1 MEIHA
6 KNFDEEKDYLLDI
19 FHSDSKNYHAWS
31 YRLWFIERFN
41 LWEGELAF
49 LEEELDDGEVTNN
62 SLWSYRYFLLMKTS
76 IFTQNLVNFEL
87 NYGMNMLNKHG
98 LLNEAAWVYVKGF
111 LAVSIDEQNKS
122 KFSNV
127 KKWHIL
133 DFPLLKSRCIEV

>member
-76 IFTQNLVNFEL
+76 IFT
-87 NYGMNMLNKHG
+87 
-98 LLNEAAWVYVKGF
+98 
-111 LAVSIDEQNKS
+111 
-122 KFSNV
+122 
-127 KKWHIL
+127 
-133 DFPLLKSRCIEV
+133 